1 MDIRRGLSTSQTFPA
16 KVFSVS
22 RIRGRDGI
30 SRQWRNMKARYCLP
44 AVLLIS
50 QAFGTTI
57 ISQLNNGPTVSGD
70 GTGIGEV
77 SWTETGSYSNVG
89 IFANIFAGG
98 ASASGTA
105 YLMNMIG
112 SGASAANEVVAPVP
126 FSVTGIP
133 GVNVMTTIFSGLS
146 LTAGTYYLIL
156 DPDAGNVVAWNL
168 AGVPLV
174 VEDTGVTGG
183 MSEAAVSI
191 NAFAPASTFQGNG
204 NNFIYEVTGTVGTAS
219 TVPEPSTWAMLLMG
233 AAALTLSSGGR
244 RWLVRIP

>member
-1 MDIRRGLSTSQTFPA
+1 
-16 KVFSVS
+16 
-22 RIRGRDGI
+22 
-30 SRQWRNMKARYCLP
+30 MKARYYLP

-57 ISQLNNGPTVSGD
+57 ISQLNNGPTPSGD

-89 IFANIFAGG
+89 IFANIFSGG

-112 SGASAANEVVAPVP
+112 SGASAANEVVAPVS
-126 FSVTGIP
+126 FSVTGNP
-133 GVNVMTTIFSGLS
+133 GTNVMTTIFSGLT
-146 LTAGTYYLIL
+146 LAAGTYYLIL
-156 DPDAGNVVAWNL
+156 DPNVGSVVAWNL
-168 AGVPLV
+168 AGTPLV

-183 MSEAAVSI
+183 LSEAATAP
-191 NAFAPASTFQGNG
+191 NAFPPASTFQGNG
-204 NNFIYEVTGTVGTAS
+204 NNFIYEVTGTPGTGS

-233 AAALTLSSGGR
+233 VAALTLSSGGR